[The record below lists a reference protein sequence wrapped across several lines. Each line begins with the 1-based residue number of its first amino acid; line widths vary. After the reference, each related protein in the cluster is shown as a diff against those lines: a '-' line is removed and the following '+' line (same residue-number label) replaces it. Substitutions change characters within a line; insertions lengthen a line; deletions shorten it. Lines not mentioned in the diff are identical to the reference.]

1 MSSGA
6 LVSIC
11 LVTDG
16 SKTKIIQINANSS
29 VADLFRKIRTEVNHA
44 RDASFTLIHHGTTLT
59 EEGDEGQKTID
70 SVGIQTLDTVNFCV
84 RNSGGNTN
92 EHTDASNV

>member
-1 MSSGA
+1 MPVVPPMRVFNHGCGAVCRLPVQSLSANLASTVLRNPTKHSVMSF
-6 LVSIC
+6 V
-11 LVTDG
+11 
-16 SKTKIIQINANSS
+16 
-29 VADLFRKIRTEVNHA
+29 
-44 RDASFTLIHHGTTLT
+44 GTTLT

>member
-1 MSSGA
+1 MQASLSSTMA
-6 LVSIC
+6 
-11 LVTDG
+11 
-16 SKTKIIQINANSS
+16 
-29 VADLFRKIRTEVNHA
+29 
-44 RDASFTLIHHGTTLT
+44 GTTLT